1 MPTATVS
8 VAVTIVATGPR
19 RAQIRDAHPGVVTRL
34 TDEVRVEPDAGRP
47 GELRVRGIAEHR
59 GPLVRIQA
67 GERRIHLVI
76 ARDGVPDHGVGAR
89 QQEGEESAWRH
100 RVRVQGDP
108 VGCGEPARRVGRGQR
123 AGRHGRRPRR
133 GQHECRDRVRMLCRV
148 CGRDARTPG
157 VPDQHDAIGSGEGAH
172 RIEVLHR
179 AVQGV
184 PARVVEPAR
193 AAGAGLVVDEHVAVG
208 GECGERGCVVLHVG
222 DAGTAMDED
231 DGGTVVRLTGDLEH
245 AQEDVARC
253 DRGGARDRVRRQA
266 LPARSQPR
274 EAECSGEPDDGDG
287 ACAGN
292 QPGRRDRDREQQR
305 DRQRR
310 DQHQDHRPGRT
321 GDQDRDPRGGGG
333 CHDRGDQKPHASS
346 TTRAT
351 ITDPAT

>member
-123 AGRHGRRPRR
+123 AGRHGR
-133 GQHECRDRVRMLCRV
+133 
-148 CGRDARTPG
+148 
-157 VPDQHDAIGSGEGAH
+157 
-172 RIEVLHR
+172 
-179 AVQGV
+179 
-184 PARVVEPAR
+184 
-193 AAGAGLVVDEHVAVG
+193 
-208 GECGERGCVVLHVG
+208 
-222 DAGTAMDED
+222 
-231 DGGTVVRLTGDLEH
+231 
-245 AQEDVARC
+245 
-253 DRGGARDRVRRQA
+253 
-266 LPARSQPR
+266 
-274 EAECSGEPDDGDG
+274 
-287 ACAGN
+287 
-292 QPGRRDRDREQQR
+292 
-305 DRQRR
+305 
-310 DQHQDHRPGRT
+310 T